1 MAANHTAPPGTIG
14 PGPMVPGG
22 VWCLRRAARGVRS
35 TRHHREW
42 GLVLTP
48 SEGTG
53 RPRAVT
59 LSRADWRPRGGD
71 KLTECTG
78 PATADPPFRYVSAVS
93 AGDRCRV
100 APGDERGTRHGG
112 GEGLA
117 QRVLHA
123 VEHQEDVRARVRR
136 DVVAGAVHGVRVEPQ
151 RRACLPG
158 ELVDPVFRG
167 QLGDVVLRRDADAL
181 VLQRALVVVLGCL
194 ADALHERP

>member
-1 MAANHTAPPGTIG
+1 MAANNTTPPGTIG
-14 PGPMVPGG
+14 PDPMVPGG

-42 GLVLTP
+42 CLVLTP

-71 KLTECTG
+71 KVTECTG

-93 AGDRCRV
+93 AGDRGRV
-100 APGDERGTRHGG
+100 TPGDERGTRLGR
-112 GEGLA
+112 GERLA
-117 QRVLHA
+117 QCVLHA

-136 DVVAGAVHGVRVEPQ
+136 DVVAGAVHDVRVEPQ
-151 RRACLPG
+151 RRACRPG
-158 ELVDPVFRG
+158 KLVDPLFRG
-167 QLGDVVLRRDADAL
+167 QLGDVVLRRDADPP
-181 VLQRALVVVLGCL
+181 VLQRALGVVLRWL
-194 ADALHERP
+194 AD